1 MVAKY
6 KIKGPAVLSGEVN
19 ISGSKNT
26 ALPILAA
33 TILTNEVTVLRNVPR
48 VKDVFTMIEVLK
60 TLGAEVEWI
69 ENNSLRIEVKNE
81 DVWEVSY
88 DLMKTMRASI
98 CFLGPLLA
106 KRKRAKISIPG
117 GCVIG
122 VRPIDLHIMGI
133 KELGAQVQIEKGY
146 LVCSAEKLQ
155 GNQVDMAG
163 PFGSTVTGTENIAL
177 AAVLADGETIIK
189 NAALEPEVT
198 QLLHFLVKA
207 GADISGIGTPTLK
220 IKGTKKLHAVE
231 YIIPPDRIEIGTFIV
246 LGLISNGKITVNNI
260 NENHIENILYPLS
273 EAGAKI
279 KIGSNFLYIEGK
291 QDLKPLKIE
300 TSPYPGFP
308 TDLNPI
314 FCVLMTQINGESV
327 LIDKVF
333 PDRFLY
339 TPELIRMGAKIKKEG
354 NKITVSGITPLKA
367 ANVMCSDIRS
377 GAALAIAASIA
388 NGDSLLDRIY
398 HIERGYEN
406 FHTKLNNIGIHI
418 EKIN

>member
-6 KIKGPAVLSGEVN
+6 KVSGPAVLRGEVN

-33 TILTNEVTVLRNVPR
+33 TILTDEITILRNVPR

-60 TLGAEVEWI
+60 ALGVEAEWLQ
-69 ENNSLRIEVKNE
+69 ENILKVQVRNE
-81 DVWEVSY
+81 DVYEVSY

-98 CFLGPLLA
+98 CLLGPLLA

-122 VRPIDLHIMGI
+122 VRPIDLHINGI
-133 KELGAQVQIEKGY
+133 RELGAEVQFEEGY
-146 LVCSAEKLQ
+146 VVCNAPGLHGKEI
-155 GNQVDMAG
+155 DMAG
-163 PFGSTVTGTENIAL
+163 PFGSTVTGTENI
-177 AAVLADGETIIK
+177 VLSSVFADGETTIK
-189 NAALEPEVT
+189 NAAMEPEVT
-198 QLLHFLVKA
+198 QLLQFLLRM
-207 GADISGIGTPTLK
+207 GADISGIGSRTLK
-220 IKGTKKLHAVE
+220 IRGVKKLHGTE

-246 LGLISNGKITVNNI
+246 LSLITDSKVTIYNV
-260 NENHIENILYPLS
+260 NENHIENILRPLS
-273 EAGAKI
+273 EAGANI
-279 KIGSNFLYIEGK
+279 KIGNDFLYIEGK
-291 QDLKPLKIE
+291 QELKPLHIE

-314 FCVLMTQINGESV
+314 FCVLMTQINGDNV
-327 LIDKVF
+327 LIDRVF

-339 TPELIRMGAKIKKEG
+339 TAELIRMGAKIKKEG
-354 NKITVSGITPLKA
+354 NKITVSGITHLTG

-377 GAALAIAASIA
+377 GAALALAASIA
-388 NGDSLLDRIY
+388 NGISLLDRIY

-406 FHTKLNNIGIHI
+406 FHTKLANLGLNIERID
-418 EKIN
+418 